1 MPTAVSRPGVLTKEG
16 EMIILI
22 VVAVIVSSVFVPFA
36 LLGRAA
42 GHRQR
47 ALVMELCDQ
56 LSSRGIDA
64 ALIPDDSPEALE
76 QGAGTLR
83 RLISF
88 FVGGDSAYIWIEG
101 MNYDLVTVRA
111 TIRSSESSRAGF
123 LAFDLYSS
131 HRESGVLR
139 YHYVVRTGPVDQRE
153 FNTELKKKTE
163 GLIFKQ
169 IVSVSW
175 SGGGLA
181 TILNS
186 QTKLNEAIT
195 RLLTP
200 KDGLR
205 VKYDRRNEA
214 VRIILARRYA
224 VQEGQL
230 MGEPW
235 AEPSGEPPLEIML
248 DVINRIAGL
257 VRQHRSGAGS
267 S

>member
-1 MPTAVSRPGVLTKEG
+1 
-16 EMIILI
+16 MIILI
-22 VVAVIVSSVFVPFA
+22 VIAVIVSSVFVPFA
-36 LLGRAA
+36 LLGHAA
-42 GHRQR
+42 RRRQR

-64 ALIPDDSPEALE
+64 ALIPENSPEALR
-76 QGAGTLR
+76 QPKGIFQ
-83 RLISF
+83 RLIGF

-111 TIRSSESSRAGF
+111 TISSSRSSKAEFSDWA
-123 LAFDLYSS
+123 LHSS
-131 HRESGVLR
+131 HQESGVLR
-139 YHYVVRTGPVDQRE
+139 YHYVVRTGPVDQGE
-153 FNTELKKKTE
+153 FNTELRKKTE
-163 GLIFKQ
+163 GLFFKE

-186 QTKLNEAIT
+186 ETQLNEAIT
-195 RLLTP
+195 RFLTP

-205 VKYDRRNEA
+205 VTYDRRNEA
-214 VRIILARRYA
+214 VRIILTRRYA

-230 MGEPW
+230 MGKSW